1 MLLDNRALFEQT
13 AATFALFEQTAATFA
28 TAALF
33 ERRAR
38 EARLRARE
46 TDSCVPEG
54 GGRGA
59 TTTNAQTT
67 INPKIR
73 EPANLAGRV
82 AVKLGSV
89 QTVKSVLR
97 R

>member
-28 TAALF
+28 TAAAL
-33 ERRAR
+33 RTPSR
-38 EARLRARE
+38 EARLRAE
-46 TDSCVPEG
+46 TDKVVSQRV

-59 TTTNAQTT
+59 TTAQTT